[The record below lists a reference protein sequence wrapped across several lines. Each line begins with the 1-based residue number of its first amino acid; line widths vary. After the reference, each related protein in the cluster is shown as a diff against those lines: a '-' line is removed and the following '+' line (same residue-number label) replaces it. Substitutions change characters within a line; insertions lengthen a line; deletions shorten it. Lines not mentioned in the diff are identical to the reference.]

1 MFVCAGGKWVTIQT
15 ARFRGDPYAV
25 KSHSLKHSLPVAGI
39 ILALGSLVHAAPLGF
54 TAAPAADA
62 ATQIEDKYGI
72 HIVFKG
78 NMNAQMPVTFSLADA
93 DASGARLQAVN
104 ALANAAGADFQKT
117 YVVSKAPEGSTNV
130 PAEQIDTNAIV
141 AFPQTKLSAEDAVRR
156 IAGADNAV
164 VHISGPIGDTVTM
177 SATSLSAKEAAREV
191 AAQTHTQWKTF
202 YAMTPRLQ
210 GHVLSGRVIDRTNG
224 GSPIIEEPYVY
235 YQKQAAP
242 PPTSTTTAKGPQPST
257 PQEPGQP
264 QVTGPQTAGNPFGYG
279 PLPYGDPSSP
289 YFYPYGFSN
298 YAGNNP
304 YAQNIYPGGPMGGSP
319 YGYGGGGYDFSGGS
333 GLGISNGYAP
343 PIVFGGGY

>member
-1 MFVCAGGKWVTIQT
+1 MKS
-15 ARFRGDPYAV
+15 YAFKYR
-25 KSHSLKHSLPVAGI
+25 KSYAFKYSLPIAGI
-39 ILALGSLVHAAPLGF
+39 VLALGTLAHAAPLGF
-54 TAAPAADA
+54 TAAPAGDA
-62 ATQIEDKYGI
+62 AAQIEDKYGI

-78 NMNAQMPVTFSLADA
+78 KMDAQVPVTFSLADA
-93 DASGARLQAVN
+93 DAPGARLQAVN
-104 ALANAAGADFQKT
+104 ALANAASADFQKT
-117 YVVSKAPEGSTNV
+117 YVVSKAPGGSTNV
-130 PAEQIDTNAIV
+130 PSEQIDSNAIV

-156 IAGADNAV
+156 VAGADNAV
-164 VHISGPIGDTVTM
+164 VHISGSIGETVTM

-210 GHVLSGRVIDRTNG
+210 GHVLSGRIIDRTNG

-235 YQKQAAP
+235 YQKQAVP
-242 PPTSTTTAKGPQPST
+242 PSARTTQTPQPST

-264 QVTGPQTAGNPFGYG
+264 HATGPQTAGNPFGYG
-279 PLPYGDPSSP
+279 PLPYGDPNSA

-304 YAQNIYPGGPMGGSP
+304 YAQNLYPGGSMGGSP
-319 YGYGGGGYDFSGGS
+319 YGNGGYGNGGYDFGGGS
-333 GLGISNGYAP
+333 GLDISNGYAP

>member
-1 MFVCAGGKWVTIQT
+1 M
-15 ARFRGDPYAV
+15 R
-25 KSHSLKHSLPVAGI
+25 SHSLKYSLPFAGI
-39 ILALGSLVHAAPLGF
+39 VLALGSLAHAAPLGF
-54 TAAPAADA
+54 TAAPAGDA

-78 NMNAQMPVTFSLADA
+78 SMNAQRPVTFSLADA
-93 DASGARLQAVN
+93 DAPGARLQAVN

-117 YVVSKAPEGSTNV
+117 FVVSKAPGGSTNV
-130 PAEQIDTNAIV
+130 PSEQIDSNAIV

-164 VHISGPIGDTVTM
+164 VQISGSIGDMVTV

-235 YQKQAAP
+235 YQKQAVPLPAAAR
-242 PPTSTTTAKGPQPST
+242 TAQTPQPST

-279 PLPYGDPSSP
+279 PLPYGDPNRA

-304 YAQNIYPGGPMGGSP
+304 YAQNIYPGGGMSGSP
-319 YGYGGGGYDFSGGS
+319 YGNGGYDFGS
-333 GLGISNGYAP
+333 GLDISNGFSP